1 MHANININM
10 NINELYVIDDWD
22 NTNREVE
29 QPETTTDEEEQE
41 LLIQLQAHPATT
53 DGCTSLKKYNKK
65 TWTQC

>member
-1 MHANININM
+1 M

-53 DGCTSLKKYNKK
+53 DGSTSLKKYNKK